1 MDDEV
6 ERVGNLPEALIH
18 HVLSFLDMKFVV
30 QTSILSRRWRYVW
43 TTVSTLV
50 FSVNEFASPGTV
62 LHSVQMN
69 KFTRFIDKVLLLRGI
84 SDIKKFHL
92 HWVDNLFDT
101 YTVRELLK
109 DHLNTWI
116 LVSLSR
122 NVQELLIQID
132 TAANYHYLE
141 IRFPHCLFNSQSLRK
156 LVLDLTGEVESCV
169 LLPKL
174 MDLPSLKYLSL
185 SSFYIQDVNS
195 INKLISSCPV
205 LESLVLREVWIENSD
220 DMSISIESH
229 ELKHLEIVSE
239 SELREPEY
247 QTAKTI
253 RLSTPKLIS
262 FVCSAYVVQEY
273 CLENL
278 SSLVTATI
286 QMTLEGSLHLEGVD
300 LELSVK
306 EKNKAYPKRMREFL
320 RGLHN
325 VKELTVPSP
334 DLVQI
339 E

>member
-1 MDDEV
+1 MDAEV
-6 ERVGNLPEALIH
+6 DRVSNLPESLIH
-18 HVLSFLDMKFVV
+18 HILSFLYMKYVV

-62 LHSVQMN
+62 LHSIQMN

-84 SDIKKFHL
+84 SDIKRFHL

-101 YTVRELLK
+101 FTVRELLE
-109 DHLNTWI
+109 DHLNAWI
-116 LVSLSR
+116 LVSLSH

-156 LVLDLTGEVESCV
+156 LVLDLTGKVQSCA
-169 LLPKL
+169 LLPNS
-174 MDLPSLKYLSL
+174 MDLPRLKFLAL

-262 FVCSAYVVQEY
+262 FVCSAYMVQDY

-286 QMTLEGSLHLEGVD
+286 
-300 LELSVK
+300 
-306 EKNKAYPKRMREFL
+306 PIR
-320 RGLHN
+320 HN
-325 VKELTVPSP
+325 INYNNFPTVF
-334 DLVQI
+334 
-339 E
+339 